1 MSRFPI
7 CTHWRWQLSDL
18 VFPGG
23 RNRCCT
29 KSRTEALSRASI
41 RLSRPFRRGQAST
54 VTLDEGPSLRHAL
67 VRRPTV
73 RRRTHR
79 VGGRPVGG
87 GPRRAMGSRCL
98 RRLCWSACRPS
109 FRPGATNVRSSWQ
122 PLGRY
127 ASNRAAAPRRGGRG
141 GLGRVAAGGRG
152 GCDCGCSRGAHRGRA
167 ALAVVDARCAAL
179 VGSP

>member
-87 GPRRAMGSRCL
+87 GPRRAMARGACGGCVGRPAVRLFDQGRQTSGHRGNPWAGTRPIELLLHAVAVGAAWAAWPPAVAAVATVVVVAALIVGVPRL
-98 RRLCWSACRPS
+98 RWLMR
-109 FRPGATNVRSSWQ
+109 G
-122 PLGRY
+122 
-127 ASNRAAAPRRGGRG
+127 APR
-141 GLGRVAAGGRG
+141 
-152 GCDCGCSRGAHRGRA
+152 
-167 ALAVVDARCAAL
+167 
-179 VGSP
+179 